1 MQVVPQTVKPEL
13 HTKPQAVPS
22 QVAVA
27 FMGGEHAVHD
37 VVPQLLGLMLLTH
50 TLPHR

>member
-1 MQVVPQTVKPEL
+1 MQVNPHDVPL
-13 HTKPQAVPS
+13 

-27 FMGGEHAVHD
+27 FIGATHAVHD
-37 VVPQLLGLMLLTH
+37 VVPQLLGLMLDEH